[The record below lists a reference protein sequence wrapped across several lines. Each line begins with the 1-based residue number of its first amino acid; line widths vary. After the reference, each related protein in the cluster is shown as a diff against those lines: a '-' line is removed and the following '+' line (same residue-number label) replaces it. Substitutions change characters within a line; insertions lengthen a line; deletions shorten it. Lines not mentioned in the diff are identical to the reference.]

1 VLVTLSGTHGT
12 GKSTNAGKCYY
23 LLNRRGL
30 KFSYLRHQD
39 LLDPLGF
46 ILRRAARILGFK
58 STTDLERREPVRV
71 LSSAYLLLVYL
82 PTLAFGIW
90 ARKLLGYST
99 IADRY
104 LYDLIAGSWGNGV
117 SVPLES
123 LLVRMVPR
131 PDVSFVLEADE
142 KRILNDRPEHTLEY
156 IMKEKRQ
163 YSKLVDVFQLK
174 RVSTDD
180 PPEVVWNRIVQE
192 IESAVSENDHVGT
205 IVQGDQL

>member
-1 VLVTLSGTHGT
+1 MTLSGTHGT

-156 IMKEKRQ
+156 IMNEKHQ

-205 IVQGDQL
+205 IVQSDQL

>member
-1 VLVTLSGTHGT
+1 M
-12 GKSTNAGKCYY
+12 
-23 LLNRRGL
+23 
-30 KFSYLRHQD
+30 
-39 LLDPLGF
+39 
-46 ILRRAARILGFK
+46 RRAARILGFK

-205 IVQGDQL
+205 IVQSDQL